1 MIRGGWC
8 FALFLASAM
17 ASNACELRVHVN
29 EFPPYSYQVDQQWQG
44 SRVVLSKRLA
54 EKLGCDV
61 KFLEMTWA
69 RALAMLQTGDVDLMF
84 NLTPTAERE
93 QFVWFTPPH
102 HHERLVFA
110 TTDPEWANITNLTQL
125 TQFPG
130 VIAITQGSYM
140 GHQFMQLLAQP
151 TFQRHIAAVSQ
162 RKAKNNLVL
171 KGRAQAVVE
180 DLDYLQY
187 AIANYPDYDKIKI
200 TPLVLSEQDVSAGLS
215 RKSPLFT
222 RKIDIELA
230 INQLDQQGLWFS
242 ASP

>member
-1 MIRGGWC
+1 MIRYGGC
-8 FALFLASAM
+8 CALFFATAM
-17 ASNACELRVHVN
+17 VSNACELRVHVN
-29 EFPPYSYQVDQQWQG
+29 EFPPYSYQVEQQWQG

-54 EKLGCDV
+54 EKLGCQV

-69 RALAMLQTGDVDLMF
+69 RALAMLQSGDVDLMF

-93 QFVWFTPPH
+93 QFAWFTPPH

-110 TTDPEWANITNLTQL
+110 TTAPDWTDVTSLSQL
-125 TQFPG
+125 SHFPG

-140 GHQFMQLLAQP
+140 GHGFMQMLEQP
-151 TFQRHIAAVSQ
+151 SFQRHIAAVSQ
-162 RKAKNNLVL
+162 RKAKNELVL
-171 KGRAQAVVE
+171 KDRAQALVE

-187 AIANYPDYDKIKI
+187 AIANYPDYDKIRI
-200 TPLVLSEQDVSAGLS
+200 TPLILSEQDVSAGLS
-215 RKSPLFT
+215 RKSPLFA

-242 ASP
+242 VSP